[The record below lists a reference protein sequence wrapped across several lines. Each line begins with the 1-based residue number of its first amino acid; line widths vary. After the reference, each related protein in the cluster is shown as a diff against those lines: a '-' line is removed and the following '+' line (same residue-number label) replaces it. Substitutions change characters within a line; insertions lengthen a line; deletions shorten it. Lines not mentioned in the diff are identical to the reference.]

1 MPILSRERTT
11 LKVLMRSH
19 CPSHFA
25 VFLSLEFNNPTNENS
40 WNEDQFAQPEQPN
53 EDPRRVYRCG
63 LLYYN
68 PLTHGCCGG
77 RYRYYKRT
85 QKCCYGL
92 RVVSRYSSC
101 VRSPKCGL
109 LYYNPLTQGCCGRRY
124 IYYKRTQKCCYGRRV
139 VSRYSLCVLSPK
151 CGLLYYNRV
160 TQGCCGGR
168 YIYYK
173 RTQKC
178 CLGRRVISKY
188 SICRLYG

>member
-77 RYRYYKRT
+77 RNIYYKTT
-85 QKCCYGL
+85 QTCCYGG

-101 VRSPKCGL
+101 VLYSKCGL
-109 LYYNPLTQGCCGRRY
+109 FYYNPVTQGCCGRRF
-124 IYYKRTQKCCYGRRV
+124 IYYKRA
-139 VSRYSLCVLSPK
+139 
-151 CGLLYYNRV
+151 
-160 TQGCCGGR
+160 
-168 YIYYK
+168 
-173 RTQKC
+173 QKC
-178 CLGRRVISKY
+178 CLGRRVIPKNSTCP
-188 SICRLYG
+188 SYG